1 MLGLA
6 DYAKCLQDY
15 AQQQLQQGAVIPGWK
30 LVEGRST
37 RRFIDQDAA
46 FKAMEAS
53 GIQEAMLYE
62 RSPISLTAAEKLL
75 GKKHFAEV
83 CGGYIEKPK
92 GKPTLAPESD
102 KRPAYDPADGFEVV
116 KE

>member
-1 MLGLA
+1 M
-6 DYAKCLQDY
+6 
-15 AQQQLQQGAVIPGWK
+15 
-30 LVEGRST
+30 EGRST
-37 RRFIDQDAA
+37 RRFADQDAA

-83 CGGYIEKPK
+83 CGTYIEKPK

>member
-1 MLGLA
+1 
-6 DYAKCLQDY
+6 
-15 AQQQLQQGAVIPGWK
+15 
-30 LVEGRST
+30 
-37 RRFIDQDAA
+37 
-46 FKAMEAS
+46 MEAS

-83 CGGYIEKPK
+83 CSTYIEKPK

>member
-1 MLGLA
+1 MSGGICAAAASKRHACSWL
-6 DYAKCLQDY
+6 
-15 AQQQLQQGAVIPGWK
+15 K

-37 RRFIDQDAA
+37 RRFTDQDAA
-46 FKAMEAS
+46 FRAMEAS

-62 RSPISLTAAEKLL
+62 RTPISLTAAEKLL

-83 CGGYIEKPK
+83 CGSYVREAQGER
-92 GKPTLAPESD
+92 LSFAPESD
-102 KRPAYDPADGFEVV
+102 KRPTYDPADGFEVV